1 MESREGF
8 FKTRCKRAFLYSETI
23 EEEKLTREKKGDN
36 RGNRDPT
43 RERMR
48 S

>member
-8 FKTRCKRAFLYSETI
+8 FKTRCRRPFLYSEAI
-23 EEEKLTREKKGDN
+23 EEENLTREKKGDD
-36 RGNRDPT
+36 RGNRDPAK
-43 RERMR
+43 EWMR

>member
-23 EEEKLTREKKGDN
+23 EEEKLTREKKGDD
-36 RGNRDPT
+36 RGNRDSI